1 MKLIVKKLIV
11 IGVILIFTFIIF
23 NFVKA
28 VYVFVAG
35 KSYEFS
41 IVYTTD
47 PNVKINGIYLEAKR
61 NNLVITSTSCTDV
74 PCSLSYVY
82 FFTQIST
89 FSESLVTGTI
99 SALESTFVTTTL
111 NIYLQNETDQKA
123 LVSSFDFIIV
133 STTPS
138 LSFLVYYNTSSALSI
153 SGQLVAS
160 TTFDFFGYDK
170 ATKTAWAGRYV
181 TSSPPNTQV
190 STTAADVRRISE
202 YALFW
207 TSNDLIENSCS
218 LTFTDK
224 NNNNN
229 SILLFSDASTTGLVF
244 VTTSPDFYHQ
254 YGGYTINC
262 LAQSADCSIT
272 DTLISCPPASQISSE
287 VSINT
292 ETTWYRCFYGFCISN
307 PGKTPTE
314 KYVFPTYQECTQ
326 KCFLDIREIAP

>member
-23 NFVKA
+23 NVVKA
-28 VYVFVAG
+28 AYVFVAG

-41 IVYTTD
+41 IVYTTN
-47 PNVKINGIYLEAKR
+47 PNVKINGVYLEAKR
-61 NNLVITSTSCTDV
+61 DNSVIAYTSCTVV
-74 PCSLSYVY
+74 PCSLSDNY
-82 FFTQIST
+82 FFTRIST

-99 SALESTFVTTTL
+99 SALESTFTTTTL
-111 NIYLQNETDQKA
+111 NVYLQNEASQKA

-153 SGQLVAS
+153 SAQLVAS
-160 TTFDFFGYDK
+160 TTFDFFGYDN

-181 TSSPPNTQV
+181 TNSPPNTQF
-190 STTAADVRRISE
+190 STIKADVRRISE

-207 TSNDLIENSCS
+207 TSNDLIENSCN
-218 LTFTDK
+218 LTFTDD
-224 NNNNN
+224 NNHNN
-229 SILLFSDASTTGLVF
+229 SILLFSDASATGLVF

-254 YGGYTINC
+254 YGGYTISC
-262 LAQSADCSIT
+262 LAQSTDCSVT
-272 DTLISCPPASQISSE
+272 DTSISCPLTTSFSSE
-287 VSINT
+287 VFINKGV
-292 ETTWYRCFYGFCISN
+292 TWYRCFYGFCIGN
-307 PGKTPTE
+307 PNKTPTE
-314 KYVFPTYQECTQ
+314 KYVFPTYQECIQ